1 MPEISDWKAAGMAL
15 AAAAACGAYLYRAMA
30 RMQGRGEEGGDG
42 GQLTDMLVIAALVL
56 FTIYQ
61 LKQAFLPLI
70 EK

>member
-30 RMQGRGEEGGDG
+30 RLQGRGEDGDG
-42 GQLTDMLVIAALVL
+42 GQLTDILVIAALVL
-56 FTIYQ
+56 FTVYQ

-70 EK
+70 EN